1 MWLCKFWRLGAAINK
16 KHQSGNLYIVFDVG
30 RRTNGVNA
38 ALVHNSFIEKN
49 RLLFAC
55 GCSWFVFNELFALF
69 QTFFDSRS

>member
-1 MWLCKFWRLGAAINK
+1 MWFCKFWRLGAAINK

-49 RLLFAC
+49 QL
-55 GCSWFVFNELFALF
+55 
-69 QTFFDSRS
+69 